1 MKTNAWVSIA
11 CLLVSSACASA
22 QQPPPTQQQRAVD
35 DQQTT
40 QAQQAHASF
49 SDLDKDKDG
58 RLSQEEAG
66 KAVVGFAAMDAN
78 GDGYISDAEYR
89 AQAKDAG
96 KMDEGK
102 PNATSPDKA
111 P

>member
-22 QQPPPTQQQRAVD
+22 QQPPPTQQQRAAD
-35 DQQTT
+35 DQRTT

>member
-1 MKTNAWVSIA
+1 MKTKVLSIA
-11 CLLVSSACASA
+11 CLLVSCACASA
-22 QQPPPTQQQRAVD
+22 QQPPPTQQRAVE
-35 DQQTT
+35 DQKTAQP
-40 QAQQAHASF
+40 QQAHASF
-49 SDLDKDKDG
+49 SDLDRDKDG

>member
-1 MKTNAWVSIA
+1 MKTNAWWPIA
-11 CLLVSSACASA
+11 CLLVSSACALA
-22 QQPPPTQQQRAVD
+22 QQPPPTQQRVAEDHGTTRA
-35 DQQTT
+35 QET
-40 QAQQAHASF
+40 HASF
-49 SDLDKDKDG
+49 ADLDKDKDG

-66 KAVVGFAAMDAN
+66 SAVGFAAMDTN